1 MKYWHELPQK
11 KIDEL
16 LSLNIK
22 IGEVLKK
29 YKQPSWCHYPDA
41 LAGKMGCW
49 SLTHN
54 RKNGLRTKISHEFC
68 KSCDEYKP
76 VKQVL

>member
-1 MKYWHELPQK
+1 MKYWHELPQE
-11 KIDEL
+11 KIDMI
-16 LSLNIK
+16 IK
-22 IGEVLKK
+22 SKVKVGEVLKK
-29 YKQPSWCHYPDA
+29 YKQPNWCHYPDA

-49 SLTHN
+49 SLNHN
-54 RKNGLRTKISHEFC
+54 IKNGIRTIISHKFC